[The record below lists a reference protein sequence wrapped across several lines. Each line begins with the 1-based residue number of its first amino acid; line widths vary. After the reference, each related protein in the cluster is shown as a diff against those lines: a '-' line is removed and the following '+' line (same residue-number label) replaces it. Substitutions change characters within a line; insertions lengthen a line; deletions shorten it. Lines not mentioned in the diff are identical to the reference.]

1 MKDFFKKY
9 FGGDPVIWFLF
20 MVMCVW
26 SVIAFFSASSKLI
39 FDKDRLDINTVTTHI
54 GYLLAGIATV
64 FVIINFIPIKVI
76 RLLAYV
82 GLFASFFFLIYV
94 LFKGEATNEA
104 KRWIQLGPVRFQP
117 SELAKLSLVIV
128 AADMLSRIKDHA
140 NDEKNIFWLLIGVS
154 GVICSLIF
162 VENFSTAALLFLVII
177 MLCFVQKISWK
188 RIGIVVL
195 SVMAVVSIIFI
206 LAWNVPRL
214 PSALDRAST
223 WVNRLKG
230 NENNPHG
237 KNAIINKN
245 YIDSNGD
252 TLRYKSYQ
260 YVYDIKS
267 NGDSVLYE
275 MYSGEICF
283 KHKTVKAKNG
293 KDSLIFRNPRTIT
306 NQQAMNSKIAI
317 ARGMPGKFPGNS
329 IQRKYLTYAYAD
341 YIYAIII
348 EEYGILGGISVI
360 LLYLVLLFRAG
371 RITTRSKNVF
381 LSMVVVGLSSIIVI
395 QALIHMLVVTGI
407 SPVTGQPL
415 PLFSRGGTSAIIT
428 CIYFGIILSVT
439 KQIKK
444 EEQLQNENNAKS
456 EVENV
461 KESPAPTIS

>member
-1 MKDFFKKY
+1 MKKFLKKY
-9 FGGDPVIWFLF
+9 FGGDPVIWFVFLA
-20 MVMCVW
+20 MCVW

-39 FDKDRLDINTVTTHI
+39 FDKDKLDINAVTTHI
-54 GYLLAGIATV
+54 GYMLMGLAAAL
-64 FVIINFIPIKVI
+64 VIINSVPVKVI
-76 RLLAYV
+76 RPLAYV
-82 GLFASFFFLIYV
+82 GLLASFVLLIFV

-128 AADMLSRIKDHA
+128 AADMLSRIKDHEH
-140 NDEKNIFWLLIGVS
+140 DEKKIFWWLIGIS
-154 GVICSLIF
+154 GVICALIF
-162 VENFSTAALLFLVII
+162 VENFSTAALLFFVII
-177 MLCFVQKISWK
+177 LLCFVQKISWK
-188 RIGIVVL
+188 RIGIIVL
-195 SVMAVVSIIFI
+195 SVLVVISIIFI
-206 LAWNVPRL
+206 AAWNIPKL
-214 PSALDRAST
+214 PSVLDRAST
-223 WVNRLKG
+223 WVSRLKG

-237 KNAIINKN
+237 KDVVINKN
-245 YIDSNGD
+245 YIDASGD

-267 NGDSVLYE
+267 NSDTVLYE
-275 MYSGEICF
+275 MYSGEIIF

-293 KDSLIFRNPRTIT
+293 KDSLIFRYPRTIT
-306 NQQAMNSKIAI
+306 NQQEMNSKIAI

-348 EEYGILGGISVI
+348 EDTGFLGGIGVI

-371 RITTRSKNVF
+371 RITARSKNDF
-381 LSMVVVGLSSIIVI
+381 LSMLVVGLSSLIVI
-395 QALIHMLVVTGI
+395 QALIHMFVVTGI

-439 KQIKK
+439 KQMKK
-444 EEQLQNENNAKS
+444 EEQLQNENNAQT
-456 EVENV
+456 EN
-461 KESPAPTIS
+461 ENTNE